1 MLRSKDNAKYLY
13 YLFSTKQAECA
24 LNRLSNAT
32 TQAKFNKTQI
42 RKMKI
47 ISPPDNVQSKIVKNF
62 DEKCA
67 VIESTMENI
76 QAEIKILEEYKESV
90 IFEKICHEFLLQ
102 ASCFEDKE
110 LHKKYNFLNYLIS
123 YIKINH
129 PGGGYDLEGK
139 IRATGFIQKKTGEY
153 KKPQMKSDPVMKLP
167 TAYDIVLTPAK
178 EERLSQIIIEINNRT
193 GRNYDNDV
201 AIKAA
206 LQIRDIMKKSEELK
220 TSAKN
225 NTEQDFEFAF
235 FDHVDDA
242 LIDGLEQNQDFFTL
256 LLQNDEIK
264 KEVLGLFVEDTY
276 QSLRA
281 VNA

>member
-1 MLRSKDNAKYLY
+1 
-13 YLFSTKQAECA
+13 
-24 LNRLSNAT
+24 
-32 TQAKFNKTQI
+32 
-42 RKMKI
+42 
-47 ISPPDNVQSKIVKNF
+47 
-62 DEKCA
+62 
-67 VIESTMENI
+67 
-76 QAEIKILEEYKESV
+76 
-90 IFEKICHEFLLQ
+90 
-102 ASCFEDKE
+102 
-110 LHKKYNFLNYLIS
+110 
-123 YIKINH
+123 
-129 PGGGYDLEGK
+129 
-139 IRATGFIQKKTGEY
+139 
-153 KKPQMKSDPVMKLP
+153 MKSDPVMKLP
-167 TAYDIVLTPAK
+167 TAYYIVLTPAK

-220 TSAKN
+220 TSTKN

-264 KEVLGLFVEDTY
+264 KEVLGLFVEDIY

>member
-1 MLRSKDNAKYLY
+1 
-13 YLFSTKQAECA
+13 
-24 LNRLSNAT
+24 
-32 TQAKFNKTQI
+32 
-42 RKMKI
+42 
-47 ISPPDNVQSKIVKNF
+47 
-62 DEKCA
+62 
-67 VIESTMENI
+67 
-76 QAEIKILEEYKESV
+76 
-90 IFEKICHEFLLQ
+90 
-102 ASCFEDKE
+102 
-110 LHKKYNFLNYLIS
+110 
-123 YIKINH
+123 
-129 PGGGYDLEGK
+129 
-139 IRATGFIQKKTGEY
+139 
-153 KKPQMKSDPVMKLP
+153 MKSDPVMKLP
-167 TAYDIVLTPAK
+167 TVYDIVLTPAK